1 MPPATAPPAPA
12 KKPGSRTSTRV
23 QSMRACANP
32 SAVRKVVTVFNTR
45 DDATFTGTDDMIVLA
60 RLTARVKALVPAAH
74 LVDNSIVPMRTR
86 GKSPQNLGFLNV
98 TLQGKDG
105 MELQAVLNSLLQFS
119 EKFTRLASIDSFP
132 AGAAISIVVS
142 EEARVGPLA
151 KYLVIQAEATALAYS
166 SGAAAHW
173 LQALRARSAGSKS
186 LMFAGLVFGL
196 RSELDRDCGLF

>member
-1 MPPATAPPAPA
+1 
-12 KKPGSRTSTRV
+12 
-23 QSMRACANP
+23 MRACANP

-45 DDATFTGTDDMIVLA
+45 DDATFTGTDDMVVLA

-151 KYLVIQAEATALAYS
+151 KYLVIQGEATALAYS
-166 SGAAAHW
+166 NRVPRHIGFGHCVLVANISLKQLLLKGGAQVHNEADVGC
-173 LQALRARSAGSKS
+173 ALPWRPGG
-186 LMFAGLVFGL
+186 AGLVLGH
-196 RSELDRDCGLF
+196 S